1 MYNRINKKCNMK
13 NKLLLGAMLIGFTS
27 LFTACTD
34 DNDSNPT
41 LIQPKEFVL
50 NTPAYANSIVD
61 LQKSSN
67 FELSWSQP
75 QYTAENAPINATYEI
90 QISPTNSFTTSTT
103 EAEADESGEK
113 KADYACLNKTFT
125 TCTADPSTEEV
136 NKDLLKIMKWD
147 ENAVPAEQTVYI
159 RVNAFVAEGT
169 KRLNEILSNTIEV
182 KVKPYYQVIKDADPE
197 LWYLIGGCI
206 GDGKWGDGAG
216 NIGISQIPLCPIENE
231 KYDATTGQG
240 NLTYTGYFIST
251 QGFKIIKNNVWD
263 DYEWGSKDGNS
274 IDAPVLKKDNG
285 GSGGSDFKVSADG
298 YYTINL
304 NTATNT
310 LSIKATETA
319 PTEYSA
325 MYIIG
330 VKGDWNNDLVMK
342 PVDTWEGAKPHV
354 WKYDLTVAADTEMK
368 FRCSRD
374 WDHDN
379 WGSKAFPYGWAAKGG
394 DNIPVKAGS
403 YTILFNDITGYY
415 TFISK

>member
-1 MYNRINKKCNMK
+1 MK

-50 NTPAYANSIVD
+50 NTPAYASSTVD
-61 LQKSSN
+61 LQKSTN

-75 QYTAENAPINATYEI
+75 KYTAENAPINAIYEI
-90 QISPTNSFTTSTT
+90 QVSPTNSFTVSTT
-103 EAEADESGEK
+103 EAEADESGK
-113 KADYACLNKTFT
+113 KTADYACFNKTFS
-125 TCTADPSTEEV
+125 TCTADPSTEEL
-136 NKDLLKIMKWD
+136 NKNLLKIMKWD
-147 ENAVPAEQTVYI
+147 EKAVPAEQVVYV

-169 KRLNEILSNTIEV
+169 KRLNEILSNTIEI

-197 LWYLIGGCI
+197 LWYLIGDCV
-206 GDGKWGDGAG
+206 GDGSWGNDNAS
-216 NIGISQIPLCPIENE
+216 NIGVSQIPLCPIEGE

-240 NLTYTGYFIST
+240 NLTYTGYFVSAK
-251 QGFKIIKNNVWD
+251 GFKIIKNQAWD
-263 DYEWGSKDGNS
+263 DYEWGSKDGT
-274 IDAPVLKKDNG
+274 PVLKKDNG
-285 GSGGSDFKVSADG
+285 GNGGDNFKVEKDG

-304 NTATNT
+304 NTKTNT
-310 LSIKATETA
+310 LSIKATEEA
-319 PTEYSA
+319 PTEYSS

-330 VKGDWNNDLVMK
+330 VNGDWENDLVMK
-342 PVDTWEGAKPHV
+342 PVDIWDGAKPHV
-354 WKYDLTVAADTEMK
+354 WKYDLTVAADTELK
-368 FRCSRD
+368 FRSSKDRN
-374 WDHDN
+374 HDN

-415 TFISK
+415 TFITK